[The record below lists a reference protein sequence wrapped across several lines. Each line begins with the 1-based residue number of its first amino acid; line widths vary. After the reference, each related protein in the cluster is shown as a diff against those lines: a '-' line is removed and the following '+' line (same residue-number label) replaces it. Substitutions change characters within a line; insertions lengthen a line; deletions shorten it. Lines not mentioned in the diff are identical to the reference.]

1 MTDILA
7 RHKYPCERIVSLKEQ
22 GKLFKLHNS
31 KGFTQVKLDG
41 DVIPAGQGPKCCDY
55 YLFLQGQTEIFV
67 ELKGRQVEDG
77 LEQLLS
83 SVGRYR
89 QRFPNGYACLVSSRV
104 PPAAST
110 KRQQAMMKMAKIGI
124 KLYIKASPAEYEYKS
139 DGTIRA
145 K

>member
-1 MTDILA
+1 MTGIFSN
-7 RHKYPCERIVSLKEQ
+7 HKKPCDQIVSLKEQ
-22 GKLFKLHNS
+22 GKIFKLHNS
-31 KGFTQVKLDG
+31 SAFSQVKLDG
-41 DVIPAGQGPKCCDY
+41 GVIPAGAGPKSCDY
-55 YLFLQGQTEIFV
+55 YLFIENSTEIFV

-83 SVGRYR
+83 SVARYR

-139 DGTIRA
+139 DGTIKA